1 MKKYC
6 VRLNYDASIEVE
18 VLAND
23 EGDALGQAREYAETE
38 ADIKQFSICNERNA
52 QIISAGD

>member
-23 EGDALGQAREYAETE
+23 EGDALGQAREYA
-38 ADIKQFSICNERNA
+38 
-52 QIISAGD
+52 